1 MNRDPIKVL
10 PGFQAG
16 TVAHIAHGPVATR
29 LGEMSLDYPVS
40 RHHRDMLWALGSEF
54 VFAKPIRQ
62 NGDTKWLSLIRFG
75 EVLES
80 RFGLAAEV
88 PAVYDHHSDLQIR
101 TVDSIPGLLDHLP
114 DDRASVTREICFIS
128 SPDPKLV
135 EKCRVLSRPGRLLVP
150 MPPAG
155 ETAPTVLLDTISRI
169 IFSRDPYSIRGAVTG
184 RDFFGRQ
191 KLINSVLDDVQS
203 FRVPGIFGMRKTGK
217 TSLIQEMIRTTG
229 LTDRASGRQRVFVY
243 QDLEHLTGL
252 DGGDPVSELLSDL
265 AEALRLTLKDN
276 KLRTKELA
284 ELPTGSSLTEFR
296 SALDTLLQRIGDA
309 EVVLV
314 LDEIEYLCPPGAEY
328 EGPSP
333 ANQKIPQLFGVLRKL
348 VQERPN
354 FGLVISGLAS
364 ASVEASELFG
374 RTNPL
379 FSFAHPYYLGPFLQS
394 EGADLLRSIGRQVG
408 ISWSESAVEA
418 AMSESGGSAMLL
430 RELGSAILR
439 SLPAERTQEVLI
451 DEREVTEVLDD
462 WRRSVSSNLREIVL
476 HLRRFYPD
484 ETVLVNSLLTAPD
497 DFNAVADDYPD
508 HVQRLQLLGAIQRS
522 DGRWTSSRLL
532 EMGWDLAERT
542 RPSIDGKTAAA
553 QRQAV
558 LELLQLEE
566 SKHIERKETAFFDV
580 RQGKKASHIEL
591 AVTKTVAA
599 FLNTEGGALLVG
611 VQDSGEV
618 VGLERDFAL
627 QSSGDQDGFELRF
640 NQILCNAVGSSAVG
654 SLVELEFASV
664 RGKVVLAVRVARS
677 SEPVYHGADQIFFVR
692 IGNQTRTLNPKE
704 MMEYLKSRPGS
715 SG

>member
-1 MNRDPIKVL
+1 MNRDPIRVL
-10 PGFQAG
+10 PGFQEG
-16 TVAHIAHGPVATR
+16 TVAHVAYGNVAAR
-29 LGEMSLDYPVS
+29 LGEMSLDYPMS
-40 RHHRDMLWALGSEF
+40 RQHRDMLWALGSEF

-62 NGDTKWLSLIRFG
+62 HGDTKWLSLIRFG

-88 PAVYDHHSDLQIR
+88 PVVYDHHLDLQIR
-101 TVDSIPGLLDHLP
+101 TVDRIPEFLDQLP
-114 DDRASVTREICFIS
+114 DDRASISREICFIS
-128 SPDPKLV
+128 SPDSKLV
-135 EKCRVLSRPGRLLVP
+135 DKCRSLSRPGRLLVP

-155 ETAPTVLLDTISRI
+155 ETAPTVLLEMISRT

-191 KLINSVLDDVQS
+191 KLINSVLSDVQS

-217 TSLIQEMIRTTG
+217 TSLIQEMIRATG
-229 LTDRASGRQRVFVY
+229 VADLASGRQRAFVY
-243 QDLEHLTGL
+243 QDLEHLSGL
-252 DGGDPVSELLSDL
+252 EDGDPVSELLADL
-265 AEALRLTLKDN
+265 TEAFRSTLKGS

-284 ELPTGSSLTEFR
+284 ELPPGSSLTEFR
-296 SALDTLLQRIGDA
+296 TALDTLLQRIGDA
-309 EVVLV
+309 DVVLV

-354 FGLVISGLAS
+354 FGLVVSGLAS
-364 ASVEASELFG
+364 ASVEASQLFG

-379 FSFAHPYYLGPFLQS
+379 FSFAHPYYLGPFSQS
-394 EGADLLRSIGRQVG
+394 EGADLLQSIGRQVG
-408 ISWSESAVEA
+408 ISWSDSAVEA

-439 SLPAERTQEVLI
+439 SLPAERTQEALI
-451 DEREVTEVLDD
+451 DEREVKEVLGD

-476 HLRRFYPD
+476 HLKRFYPD
-484 ETVLVNSLLTAPD
+484 ETVLVNSLLSTPD

-508 HVQRLQLLGAIQRS
+508 HVQRLQLLGAIRRS

-542 RPSIDGKTAAA
+542 RPSIPDEPARLPK
-553 QRQAV
+553 QAV
-558 LELLQLEE
+558 LDLLQMEE
-566 SKHIERKETAFFDV
+566 SKYIERKETAFFDV
-580 RQGKKASHIEL
+580 RQGKKAPHIEH

-599 FLNTEGGALLVG
+599 FLNTDGGTLLVG
-611 VQDSGEV
+611 VRDSGEV
-618 VGLERDFAL
+618 VGLHHDFAL

-640 NQILCNAVGSSAVG
+640 IQILCNAVGSSVVG
-654 SLVELEFASV
+654 SLVELEFVSV
-664 RGKVVLAVRVARS
+664 SGEVVLAARVS
-677 SEPVYHGADQIFFVR
+677 KSPEPVYHGGEQTFFVR
-692 IGNQTRTLNPKE
+692 IGNQTRSLNPKE
-704 MMEYLKSRPGS
+704 MMEYLKSRA
-715 SG
+715 